1 MKAATRSLT
10 DPEYELFRRLVDD
23 KSGMDIPPA
32 RRVHLEQAVSRT
44 LEREGFDGPIALH
57 RHLSS
62 RAGHIELEDL
72 IASLTVGET
81 HFFRNRPQ
89 FEALERHVLPDLI
102 QRRSGE
108 KRLRIWSA
116 GCASG
121 EEPYSL
127 AMLLDRM
134 LPSIDTWNVTILATD
149 IDRRALT
156 NAHRATYRAWSFREV
171 PPDIQPRYFVGRG
184 DELELSERIRAMVTF
199 EYLNLV
205 EDAYPSLVSNTT
217 AMDLIVCRN
226 VLIYFRES
234 TARTVIARLHRAMA
248 EGGWLLLGHAE
259 PSNWVADRFVVHSFP
274 DAVAFRRSGDDVSQE
289 TREEQP
295 AKRPAADRPRT
306 RIPGRARPQQTHA
319 VERPHDA
326 RLLMASAERCERA
339 IAMRDSGD
347 LQGALEE
354 LKQLADA
361 HPQDPRPA
369 YLIAKLHAS
378 RLEVEEAE
386 RWSRFAIERD
396 LLFAPAYHLL
406 GLMAA
411 EAGRPDDAAAALR
424 RCVYAEPGWPLG
436 HFALAEVNLGTGQRR
451 RAAAALR
458 NVERILRDVPPE
470 EEVREG
476 DGVTAGRLRELA
488 TMQLEI
494 SGLNAVVERRS

>member
-10 DPEYELFRRLVDD
+10 NPEYELFRRLVDD

-32 RRVHLEQAVSRT
+32 RRAHLEQAVSRA
-44 LEREGFDGPIALH
+44 LGEGFEGPIALH

-81 HFFRNRPQ
+81 HFFRNKPQ

-134 LPSIDTWNVTILATD
+134 LPGIDTWNITILATD

-156 NAHRATYRAWSFREV
+156 NAHNATYRAWSFREV
-171 PPDIQPRYFVGRG
+171 PPDIQPRYFVPRG

-226 VLIYFRES
+226 VLIYFREA
-234 TARTVIARLHRAMA
+234 TARAVIARLHQAMA

-259 PSNWVADRFVVHSFP
+259 PSDWVADRFVVHSFP
-274 DAVAFRRSGDDVSQE
+274 GAVAYRRPEDGESPE
-289 TREEQP
+289 TRDEQVE
-295 AKRPAADRPRT
+295 RPAPARRRART
-306 RIPGRARPQQTHA
+306 PGRARPQQTGP
-319 VERPHDA
+319 VEPTGDA
-326 RLLMASAERCERA
+326 RLLMAPAELCERA
-339 IAMRDSGD
+339 LAMRDSGD

-354 LKQLADA
+354 LETLADA

-369 YLIAKLHAS
+369 YLIAKFHAS
-378 RLEVEEAE
+378 RLEVEAAE

-436 HFALAEVNLGTGQRR
+436 HFALAEVNLGMGQRR

-458 NVERILRDVPPE
+458 NVERILRDVPPDE
-470 EEVREG
+470 QVREG

-488 TMQLEI
+488 TLRLEI